1 MNATTRPS
9 NRPFWILL
17 AVTGLPFIAAWII
30 FFNPSLMD
38 RFSTSNHGALVT
50 PVRPLPALEFETL
63 TGASL
68 PTKHLEGNWTLLSVT
83 GSRCDENCETN
94 LFHMRQI
101 RLAMG
106 EDRKRVLR
114 VLLIEDPDNLA
125 RAELEAQLEPFEGT
139 AVITGPRE
147 AREQLLATLDTD
159 GTPAKDRIFLIDPLG
174 SLMMTYPPV
183 PEPKNVLKDLE
194 RLIQVVQL

>member
-1 MNATTRPS
+1 MNDANRPS

-17 AVTGLPFIAAWII
+17 AVTGLPFIAAWIL

-38 RFSTSNHGALVT
+38 RFSTSNHGTLVT
-50 PVRPLPALEFETL
+50 PVRTLPALEFETL

-83 GSRCDENCETN
+83 GSRCDENCRTN

-114 VLLIEDPDNLA
+114 VLVIDDPENLV
-125 RAELEAQLEPFEGT
+125 RTEWEEQLEPFEGT
-139 AVITGPRE
+139 AVITGPKE

-159 GTPAKDRIFLIDPLG
+159 GMPAQDRIFLIDPLG

-183 PEPKNVLKDLE
+183 PEPKDVLKDLE